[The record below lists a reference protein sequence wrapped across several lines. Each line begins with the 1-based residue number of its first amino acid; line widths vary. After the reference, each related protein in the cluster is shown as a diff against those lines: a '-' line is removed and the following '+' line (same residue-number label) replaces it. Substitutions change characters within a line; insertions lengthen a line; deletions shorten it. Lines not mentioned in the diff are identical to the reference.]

1 MAQYEN
7 KGDRLNI
14 LLADELPEDMTGT
27 QDTQRICGKCAWYSF
42 AKLESI
48 CRKTGKE
55 VAYFANKKCF
65 TTDKEMEENNNAQ
78 PVAETGTQVCKE
90 CGRTLPL
97 DDFQRRRNGKRDKVC
112 KACRAEKIRVGM
124 ATGKKVKVDIP
135 EKIAKA
141 VSAPSPASEAA
152 LEEAVKTEGVEIAQL
167 CRYLIEF
174 KMAGLALWGMMPTK
188 EEDIDHIIEAEWI
201 ISCCHE
207 IFVAAAELKLAGA
220 KVVPALVA
228 KRIYWAEKF
237 IEELGNAFYPLA
249 KECDTSEKN
258 PAEWSEEDKAMVGCI
273 AVCLDGQFVTEAARK
288 QCLEWFNR
296 HRRDFLN
303 RPSWK
308 PSVGQMFV
316 KDIGNA
322 FYPLMKECDTSEKKP
337 EVISPV
343 TYVADL
349 SDGYLLEELR
359 RRGYKGR
366 ISKCEEVEI

>member
-27 QDTQRICGKCAWYSF
+27 QDTQHICGKCALYSF

-55 VAYFANKKCF
+55 VAYFATKECF
-65 TTDKEMEENNNAQ
+65 TTEKDTTMDENTNAQ

-90 CGRTLPL
+90 CGRTIPL
-97 DDFQRRRNGKRDKVC
+97 EEFQRRRYGKRDKVC
-112 KACRAEKIRVGM
+112 KACRAEKIRVSM
-124 ATGKKVKVDIP
+124 ATGKEKKVKVDIP

-141 VSAPSPASEAA
+141 VSAPSPASEAV
-152 LEEAVKTEGVEIAQL
+152 LEEAVKNEGVEIAQL

-174 KMAGLALWGMMPTK
+174 RMAGLALWGMMPGK
-188 EEDIDHIIEAEWI
+188 EEDIDQIIEAKWI

-249 KECDTSEKN
+249 KECDTSEQK
-258 PAEWSEEDKAMVGCI
+258 PSEEKPVQGKVVRFDVGI
-273 AVCLDGQFVTEAARK
+273 ISGFSDAALLD
-288 QCLEWFNR
+288 
-296 HRRDFLN
+296 
-303 RPSWK
+303 
-308 PSVGQMFV
+308 
-316 KDIGNA
+316 
-322 FYPLMKECDTSEKKP
+322 
-337 EVISPV
+337 
-343 TYVADL
+343 
-349 SDGYLLEELR
+349 ELR